1 MNKYFRPIIGSVGA
15 MLLLTGGTLPV
26 FAKTS
31 LGINA
36 GINIGISA
44 SSSGHGTLHVGGSG
58 TLSVHAKD
66 RADQEITRRINA
78 LTELETRI
86 NAMKKLSADEK
97 SSLSAEIQAQITLLN
112 GLQAKIVAD
121 ANSTSSLKADI
132 KSITDAYR
140 IFSLVIP
147 QGRIQATTDRILAIG
162 DIMTTLAGQLQTKI
176 SAAQTAGKDMSAA
189 VSALAEMNAKVADA
203 SVQAQAAVTETSGLK
218 PDNGDKTIEA
228 SNKAALKDARAKTKV
243 AEQDLVTARMDAG
256 KIVKALVAADVRIH
270 ASSTVSST
278 VSH

>member
-189 VSALAEMNAKVADA
+189 VSALAGMNAKVADA

-243 AEQDLVTARMDAG
+243 AEQDLVTARVDAG
-256 KIVKALVAADVRIH
+256 KIVKALVAADVKIR